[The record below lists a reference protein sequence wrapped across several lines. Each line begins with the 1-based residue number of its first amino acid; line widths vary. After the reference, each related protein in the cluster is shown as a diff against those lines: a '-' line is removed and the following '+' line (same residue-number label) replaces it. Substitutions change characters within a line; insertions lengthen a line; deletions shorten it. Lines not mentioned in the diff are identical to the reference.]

1 MKDNIR
7 GYIDLQVRSS
17 DFKHFLLGFEQL
29 LINIEGFKLNL
40 TVVLDQYNTRS
51 RSWWAFNINKPEG
64 MQLDALS
71 PSYGVQQ
78 LVTEPTHILTNSS
91 SSMDLIFTDQPS
103 MVFNSFSSC

>member
-40 TVVLDQYNTRS
+40 TVVLDQ
-51 RSWWAFNINKPEG
+51 
-64 MQLDALS
+64 
-71 PSYGVQQ
+71 
-78 LVTEPTHILTNSS
+78 
-91 SSMDLIFTDQPS
+91 
-103 MVFNSFSSC
+103 